1 MTYIRVYE
9 SCTNSHPLRTIR
21 AKSHLEAILIL
32 KLFLE
37 TEGKSFS
44 DFYIGI
50 VYRRRNEMPTPSEY
64 RRKEEEFLARTDAL
78 CETKSPALCNCEKCP
93 CRELCEWLCEN
104 VKCISYVN

>member
-9 SCTNSHPLRTIR
+9 SCTSSHPLRTIR

-37 TEGKSFS
+37 TEGKSFA

-50 VYRRRNEMPTPSEY
+50 V
-64 RRKEEEFLARTDAL
+64 
-78 CETKSPALCNCEKCP
+78 
-93 CRELCEWLCEN
+93 
-104 VKCISYVN
+104 